1 MPLVGLGT
9 WKIEKPVCADVVYTA
24 IKVGYRLI
32 DCASDYG
39 NEKEVGEGINR
50 AITEGLV
57 TVGVLYQWLNWYRG
71 MSCSSPASSG
81 IRITQNN
88 MYDRHF

>member
-9 WKIEKPVCADVVYTA
+9 WKIEKSACADVVYTA

-39 NEKEVGEGINR
+39 NEKEVGEGISR
-50 AITEGLV
+50 ALKEGLV
-57 TVGVLYQWLNWYRG
+57 KVLSDPDSSNLSRERNYLSLLNCG
-71 MSCSSPASSG
+71 T
-81 IRITQNN
+81 RITPRK
-88 MYDRHF
+88 M